1 MKYGHVLDSDEHSA
15 SAALEEA
22 IIERR
27 QSRGRRV
34 RLIWRRTADFLGFS
48 LFLVAMALVA
58 VAGWAAS
65 ANVAKSGWNSDAA
78 AWVQAAGSIA
88 AIAGAAWLAQSEA
101 RRTRKV
107 RREHNEEA
115 AWYVRFAVKQ
125 AQFESQII
133 ASELV
138 NRAFP
143 VDKADVR
150 QWRQRATTSAI
161 SLNALVGRTD
171 HIHPSVTQVI
181 SNAKVLMDDLLG
193 DLGELAAVVGD
204 GSPPSDDLRA
214 ASSRRI
220 GRFSIC
226 LISTTRACAAFV
238 WRSMTEVT
246 RCQSVHGQLGIQM
259 WSRSPPIGNSQPAT
273 LTAAAAG
280 QYRGVNTPCLQRE
293 GCR

>member
-58 VAGWAAS
+58 VAGWAAG

-150 QWRQRATTSAI
+150 EWRQRATTSAT

-204 GSPPSDDLRA
+204 GSPPSDDLRGRIVAPHRAFLDLLDLYDARMRGIRLALDDGGDALPIRSWPAWNPDVVPIA
-214 ASSRRI
+214 AD
-220 GRFSIC
+220 
-226 LISTTRACAAFV
+226 
-238 WRSMTEVT
+238 
-246 RCQSVHGQLGIQM
+246 
-259 WSRSPPIGNSQPAT
+259 
-273 LTAAAAG
+273 
-280 QYRGVNTPCLQRE
+280 RE
-293 GCR
+293 